1 MKRNLLLI
9 FTAFLVQATFAQI
22 THPRV
27 YSTFDNLPLAK
38 ADTFNNGV
46 DGSAGFTH
54 YGRTWNNAYND
65 AWGSWSGWALSNMTD
80 TVTAGFI
87 NQYSAITGS
96 GVSGTPNYMVSTGNG
111 AYIKLDEP
119 TFISGAYF
127 TNATYTA
134 HDMEQ
139 GSGFSKKF
147 GGDDGNDEDYLRV
160 IISSYLDDTFVD
172 STIFYLADFRFAD
185 NSQDY
190 IVKDWTFVDFN
201 EDVTTDIEVDS
212 ISFRYE
218 GSDVG
223 EFGLNTPK
231 YFCMD
236 DFNAISDGKV
246 FGDRFTLAADTFYN
260 GNDNSGGFVLDQ
272 MFFPNNF
279 NSTWNSW
286 SGWSMSTMYDT
297 VTPAYGNQYSSMMM
311 PLSTLPN
318 SNDVVHQQCFISGG
332 VTNEIR
338 GPYLDGNDPSLF
350 GLFVPPAPIALYLT
364 NTTYA
369 YRDMEQGS
377 GFSKKFGGAGGN
389 DPDYFR
395 LLIHSISVQGDI
407 LDTDTVYLADFRF
420 EDNSKDYIL
429 KEWKEAKI
437 SPCHKIGFEL
447 QSSDNGSFGMNTPA
461 YFSLSLIQL
470 RPASIAT
477 QNAIIRLKAFPNP
490 AINKLNLQADEMI
503 QEVKIQGLDGRVL
516 THIDNRVL
524 SKKVEVSTT
533 FLTSGIY
540 FATVT
545 TAKGTATKRFIKQ

>member
-1 MKRNLLLI
+1 
-9 FTAFLVQATFAQI
+9 
-22 THPRV
+22 
-27 YSTFDNLPLAK
+27 
-38 ADTFNNGV
+38 
-46 DGSAGFTH
+46 
-54 YGRTWNNAYND
+54 
-65 AWGSWSGWALSNMTD
+65 
-80 TVTAGFI
+80 
-87 NQYSAITGS
+87 
-96 GVSGTPNYMVSTGNG
+96 
-111 AYIKLDEP
+111 
-119 TFISGAYF
+119 
-127 TNATYTA
+127 
-134 HDMEQ
+134 
-139 GSGFSKKF
+139 
-147 GGDDGNDEDYLRV
+147 
-160 IISSYLDDTFVD
+160 
-172 STIFYLADFRFAD
+172 
-185 NSQDY
+185 
-190 IVKDWTFVDFN
+190 
-201 EDVTTDIEVDS
+201 
-212 ISFRYE
+212 
-218 GSDVG
+218 
-223 EFGLNTPK
+223 
-231 YFCMD
+231 
-236 DFNAISDGKV
+236 
-246 FGDRFTLAADTFYN
+246 
-260 GNDNSGGFVLDQ
+260 
-272 MFFPNNF
+272 
-279 NSTWNSW
+279 
-286 SGWSMSTMYDT
+286 MSTMYDT

-311 PLSTLPN
+311 PLSTLPS

-437 SPCHKIGFEL
+437 SQCHKIGFEL

-516 THIDNRVL
+516 MHIDNRVL

-533 FLTSGIY
+533 SLTSGIY